1 MFWTA
6 FHERIEIGPK
16 VIGTARG
23 IATLPGDGSFPM
35 IGAARIRIVEG
46 AAGIAVTMTGA
57 MIGVVAGVVAGKV
70 LAARKSLGL
79 AGVKGGGASR
89 EAAGVGA
96 AMTMVAGGGIVTTT
110 RAVAGGGIVTATTRV
125 AVGSGIVMAT
135 TRVAVGSGIV
145 TATQAAVAG
154 AVSRIKDNRKS
165 APSADFF
172 GSLIKHCSRK

>member
-1 MFWTA
+1 MAMFWTA

-35 IGAARIRIVEG
+35 IGEARIRIVEG
-46 AAGIAVTMTGA
+46 VAGIAVTMTGA

-96 AMTMVAGGGIVTTT
+96 AMTMVAGGGILAGVVSGA
-110 RAVAGGGIVTATTRV
+110 RNSMAVWR
-125 AVGSGIVMAT
+125 
-135 TRVAVGSGIV
+135 
-145 TATQAAVAG
+145 AAVTGRPRPPPPRA
-154 AVSRIKDNRKS
+154 
-165 APSADFF
+165 
-172 GSLIKHCSRK
+172 

>member
-1 MFWTA
+1 
-6 FHERIEIGPK
+6 
-16 VIGTARG
+16 
-23 IATLPGDGSFPM
+23 M
-35 IGAARIRIVEG
+35 IGEARIRIVEEV
-46 AAGIAVTMTGA
+46 AGIAVTMTGA

-89 EAAGVGA
+89 EAAGVGV
-96 AMTMVAGGGIVTTT
+96 AMTMVAGGGIVTATT
-110 RAVAGGGIVTATTRV
+110 RVAVGSGIVMATTRV

>member
-1 MFWTA
+1 
-6 FHERIEIGPK
+6 
-16 VIGTARG
+16 
-23 IATLPGDGSFPM
+23 M
-35 IGAARIRIVEG
+35 IGEARIRIVEEV
-46 AAGIAVTMTGA
+46 AGIAVTMTGA
-57 MIGVVAGVVAGKV
+57 MIGVAAGVVAGKV
-70 LAARKSLGL
+70 LAARKFLGL

-96 AMTMVAGGGIVTTT
+96 AMTMVAGGGIVTATT
-110 RAVAGGGIVTATTRV
+110 RVAVGNGIVTATTRV
-125 AVGSGIVMAT
+125 AVGSGIVTAT

-145 TATQAAVAG
+145 TATRAAVAG

>member
-1 MFWTA
+1 
-6 FHERIEIGPK
+6 
-16 VIGTARG
+16 
-23 IATLPGDGSFPM
+23 M
-35 IGAARIRIVEG
+35 IGEARIRIVEEV
-46 AAGIAVTMTGA
+46 AGIAVTMTGA

-89 EAAGVGA
+89 EAAGVGV
-96 AMTMVAGGGIVTTT
+96 AMTMVAGGGIVT
-110 RAVAGGGIVTATTRV
+110 
-125 AVGSGIVMAT
+125 AT

-154 AVSRIKDNRKS
+154 AVSRIEDNRKS

>member
-35 IGAARIRIVEG
+35 IGEARIRIVEEV
-46 AAGIAVTMTGA
+46 AGIAVTMTGA

-96 AMTMVAGGGIVTTT
+96 AMTM
-110 RAVAGGGIVTATTRV
+110 VAGGGIVTATTRV

>member
-1 MFWTA
+1 M
-6 FHERIEIGPK
+6 
-16 VIGTARG
+16 IGT
-23 IATLPGDGSFPM
+23 
-35 IGAARIRIVEG
+35 ARIRIVEG
-46 AAGIAVTMTGA
+46 VAGIAVTMTGA

-89 EAAGVGA
+89 EAAGVGT

-110 RAVAGGGIVTATTRV
+110 R
-125 AVGSGIVMAT
+125 
-135 TRVAVGSGIV
+135 VAVGSGIV
-145 TATQAAVAG
+145 TATRAAVAG

>member
-1 MFWTA
+1 
-6 FHERIEIGPK
+6 
-16 VIGTARG
+16 
-23 IATLPGDGSFPM
+23 M

-57 MIGVVAGVVAGKV
+57 MIGVAAGVVAGKV

-79 AGVKGGGASR
+79 AGVQGGGASR

-125 AVGSGIVMAT
+125 AVGSGIV
-135 TRVAVGSGIV
+135 

>member
-1 MFWTA
+1 
-6 FHERIEIGPK
+6 
-16 VIGTARG
+16 
-23 IATLPGDGSFPM
+23 M

-57 MIGVVAGVVAGKV
+57 MIGVAAGVVAGKV
-70 LAARKSLGL
+70 LAARKFLGL

-89 EAAGVGA
+89 EAAGVGV
-96 AMTMVAGGGIVTTT
+96 AMTM
-110 RAVAGGGIVTATTRV
+110 VAGGGIVTATTRV
-125 AVGSGIVMAT
+125 AVGSGIV
-135 TRVAVGSGIV
+135 
-145 TATQAAVAG
+145 TATRAAVAG